1 MSIFKITTE
10 FDGWKSYAYVKGLP
24 VEKEIDG
31 VKVYYAESVDDIG
44 FTLPVKYKI
53 TIECEE

>member
-1 MSIFKITTE
+1 MSIYKITTE

-24 VEKEIDG
+24 VEKEIGG
-31 VKVYYAESVDDIG
+31 VKVYYAESVDGIE
-44 FTLPVKYKI
+44 FTLSTKHKI

>member
-10 FDGWKSYAYVKGLP
+10 FDGWESSAYVKGLP

-31 VKVYYAESVDDIG
+31 VKVYYAESVDGIG
-44 FTLPVKYKI
+44 FTLPVKHKI